1 MMLGPA
7 LLVALL
13 ALQAPP
19 LAFAQ
24 AQTRRAAPAAAKPAA
39 AKPTAAAGQPQQQQQ
54 RGAPATPSA
63 PSGSGTRTATA
74 TATATTSGRGSS
86 GPSTTASKVSGN
98 ANATPVSSSAT
109 PDRGAKPSGGRPS
122 STAAQGASTTCVEVT
137 GATIIGGSDHTCS
150 QWAKGRYYRQTGL
163 ESGKP
168 VWHREDL
175 HVNNLGIQGGE
186 DIRLVFASES
196 GDGDVG
202 WTIDRAD
209 HKGGGGYLCE
219 QAHPERIDSP
229 LDCKMFVL
237 DFAATDPAIHGRKE
251 SHR

>member
-1 MMLGPA
+1 M
-7 LLVALL
+7 
-13 ALQAPP
+13 
-19 LAFAQ
+19 
-24 AQTRRAAPAAAKPAA
+24 
-39 AKPTAAAGQPQQQQQ
+39 AG
-54 RGAPATPSA
+54 R
-63 PSGSGTRTATA
+63 
-74 TATATTSGRGSS
+74 
-86 GPSTTASKVSGN
+86 STT
-98 ANATPVSSSAT
+98 
-109 PDRGAKPSGGRPS
+109 
-122 STAAQGASTTCVEVT
+122 AQGASATCVEVT

-175 HVNNLGIQGGE
+175 HVNKLGIQGGE